1 MARKVI
7 GPTGS
12 RRRRWWYA
20 GVTLAAAAFFA
31 VFFVTSS
38 AALTGSPSNFEAG
51 DGNMTLETSGNTDWN
66 CFQGT
71 DNFQNSANLGPGAGV
86 NTFTRNANCA
96 AKSGATNTPSPNP
109 DFEQTPGQKFDTA
122 CPTFKIGN
130 NPPKDVWSDVAQYL
144 EVSPNLNSDQGHDIY
159 FYGASIRPVVNGN
172 SSGNIYFS
180 QGTNSN
186 GANCRTV
193 GDVLLTFDFLGGGS
207 KPTLHVLT
215 WQGPSGS
222 CFVGSDSPTTG
233 CWGPSTPPEL
243 TGSNANSDGETNG
256 SQINGPDNALNG
268 QNVLANGF
276 SEIGVNLTQAIKA
289 AGGTS
294 TCFAN
299 ETWVSRS
306 SGSSFT
312 SSPEMVVNESQPTC
326 GSITIIKHT
335 NPRGLAQQFTY
346 AGTGTGVASTFHLND
361 GGHTSTINDVACT
374 DSTGAP
380 RDSTTASPCNTRTFS
395 NLSPATY
402 SVTESSSDPTG
413 FAFHDVSCTKNGSA
427 VTSGMGGLTITGRAV
442 SISLGIS
449 ENWVC
454 TYVNN
459 QQLGAIKILKTSSKA
474 AHTPLNT
481 AHFQICS
488 NDGPYNT
495 GTNHDQNPCVPVQAG
510 SGDLV
515 TSGTGASAGTVCIEN
530 LAFGSNYY
538 ISEKT
543 PPAGYSNDAGATTT
557 QVTVNVN
564 TTCSG
569 SPQTFTYRDTPLTDL
584 SVHVASEA
592 TGGTASRISCVV
604 NGTTTGIGNSP
615 QPADTAGT
623 PPVQNFGDP
632 ETLTANGLSPG
643 TYVCTV
649 VIDP

>member
-1 MARKVI
+1 MAAFNFHK
-7 GPTGS
+7 
-12 RRRRWWYA
+12 RRTRRWWYV
-20 GVTLAAAAFFA
+20 GTTLVVAAFFA

-38 AALTGSPSNFEAG
+38 SALNASPSNFEAG
-51 DGNMTLETSGNTDWN
+51 DGNLTLGTSGNTDWN

-71 DNFQNSANLGPGAGV
+71 DNFATLASGTPAGCHV
-86 NTFTRNANCA
+86 T
-96 AKSGATNTPSPNP
+96 SGATNTSSPNP

-144 EVSPNLNSDQGHDIY
+144 EVSPTLNSDSGHDIY

-180 QGTNSN
+180 QGTNPN

-215 WQGPSGS
+215 WQGTGGT
-222 CFVGSDSPTTG
+222 CFVGNSDPATG

-243 TGSNANSDGETNG
+243 TGSNANSDGETNA
-256 SQINGPDNALNG
+256 STINGVDNALNG

-276 SEIGVNLTQAIKA
+276 SELGVNLTQAIKA

-335 NPRGLAQQFTY
+335 NPRGLNQQFTY
-346 AGTGTGVASTFHLND
+346 SGTGTGVASSFHLND
-361 GGHTSTINDVACT
+361 GGYNASATPPIDNVACVT
-374 DSTGAP
+374 ALGAP
-380 RDSTTASPCNTRTFS
+380 RDSTVASPCNARTFS
-395 NLSPATY
+395 NLAPANY
-402 SVTESSSDPTG
+402 SVTEGSDPTG
-413 FAFHDVSCTKNGSA
+413 FAFSSVSCTKNGSA
-427 VTSGMGGLTITGRAV
+427 VSSGTGGLMITNRSV

-449 ENWVC
+449 ETWVC

-459 QQLGAIKILKTSSKA
+459 QQLGAIKIVKTSSKA
-474 AHTPLNT
+474 AATPLNG

-495 GTNHDQNPCVPVQAG
+495 GTNHDQNPCSPVQTG

-515 TSGTGASAGTVCIEN
+515 TSGTGSSAGTVCIQN
-530 LAFGSNYY
+530 LPFGSNYY
-538 ISEKT
+538 VSEKT
-543 PPAGYSNDAGATTT
+543 PPTGYANDAGAATTH
-557 QVTVNVN
+557 VTVNVN

-569 SPQTFTYRDTPLTDL
+569 SPQSFTYTDTPLTDL
-584 SVHVASEA
+584 SVHVASQA
-592 TGGTASRISCVV
+592 TGGTQSRISCVV
-604 NGTTTGIGNSP
+604 NGTTTNVGNSP
-615 QPADTAGT
+615 QPADTGS

-632 ETLTANGLSPG
+632 ETVTATGLSPG